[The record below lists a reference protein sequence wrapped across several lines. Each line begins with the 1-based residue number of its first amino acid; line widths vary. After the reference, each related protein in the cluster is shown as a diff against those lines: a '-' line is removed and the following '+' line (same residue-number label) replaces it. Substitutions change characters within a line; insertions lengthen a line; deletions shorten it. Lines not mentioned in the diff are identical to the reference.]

1 MTVITN
7 DVFVA
12 HVANCCSVPSRSATH
27 AMETSIVNKIT
38 KCGFNNLSFQ
48 GDEYRFCEGDVLC
61 RDDYQSIHS
70 NCLEQFV
77 VSEADRKTPKR
88 PRTILNANQRRQ
100 FKAAFEKSSK
110 PSRKVR
116 EQLAN
121 ETGLSVRVV
130 QVWFQ
135 NQRAKIKKLSK
146 KDSDLMSDVFKNT
159 SSEGRSTEDIRSSDD
174 EESIPNTDADDVD
187 SADASSF
194 ADPIQ
199 KLYNMTSSD
208 MYFPFDI

>member
-38 KCGFNNLSFQ
+38 K
-48 GDEYRFCEGDVLC
+48 Y
-61 RDDYQSIHS
+61 S

>member
-38 KCGFNNLSFQ
+38 KCGETNI
-48 GDEYRFCEGDVLC
+48 G
-61 RDDYQSIHS
+61 
-70 NCLEQFV
+70 FV
-77 VSEADRKTPKR
+77 KEMFFAVM
-88 PRTILNANQRRQ
+88 TISQY
-100 FKAAFEKSSK
+100 
-110 PSRKVR
+110 VR